1 MDGLQF
7 VTARGWEDLS
17 VFLQTCDALE
27 LPVDDGVIGQ
37 YLRHPEVR
45 RDFAAYWA
53 LYKKYHA
60 DYGVEDI
67 LQGKPFDHVLDRA
80 LRAAFDERMSLV
92 SLLLAGLNT
101 RFAAARREDAV
112 TDACYQALRNFK
124 RALTAGQTD
133 PAGEFADQ
141 CRTAGERLA
150 AGKAAGR
157 LDPEQA
163 AAAARANTLLRGWA
177 DALTPGMDA
186 DAAFDAVRA
195 SFNAQVRRREDA
207 VGLAGD
213 ALECAFDFMERAF
226 PDGQEMVVFVNE
238 LALGPDSAAYLAEN
252 ECERFESYSQ
262 KLLLHAGQDELLAE
276 LQQDDIRAGE
286 HSAEF

>member
-1 MDGLQF
+1 MQA
-7 VTARGWEDLS
+7 TA
-17 VFLQTCDALE
+17 TT
-27 LPVDDGVIGQ
+27 
-37 YLRHPEVR
+37 R
-45 RDFAAYWA
+45 RPPRSPPD
-53 LYKKYHA
+53 
-60 DYGVEDI
+60 
-67 LQGKPFDHVLDRA
+67 
-80 LRAAFDERMSLV
+80 
-92 SLLLAGLNT
+92 
-101 RFAAARREDAV
+101 
-112 TDACYQALRNFK
+112 
-124 RALTAGQTD
+124 
-133 PAGEFADQ
+133 
-141 CRTAGERLA
+141 
-150 AGKAAGR
+150 
-157 LDPEQA
+157 A
-163 AAAARANTLLRGWA
+163 AAAAA
-177 DALTPGMDA
+177 
-186 DAAFDAVRA
+186 RA